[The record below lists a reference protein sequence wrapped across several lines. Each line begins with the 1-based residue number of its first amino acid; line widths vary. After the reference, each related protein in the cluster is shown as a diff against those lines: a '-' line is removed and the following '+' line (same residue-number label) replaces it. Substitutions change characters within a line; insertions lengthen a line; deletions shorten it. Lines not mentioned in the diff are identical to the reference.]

1 MSNGQMLDDIISIVA
16 RRVPVEFYGRM
27 GGMVPYPDEISKA
40 IDALVNGKHDVN
52 IDARAEWLA
61 GLREL
66 VGTGE

>member
-1 MSNGQMLDDIISIVA
+1 
-16 RRVPVEFYGRM
+16 
-27 GGMVPYPDEISKA
+27 MVPYPDEISKA
-40 IDALVNGKHDVN
+40 IDSLVNGKHDVN